1 MRVAILV
8 TRFPVRSET
17 FVVAQIT
24 GLLRRGV
31 DVEIIAGTPNEPLP
45 NGGPVIEH
53 TLLARTRWVRLPT
66 AVRGELLDAGLRAL
80 RNVLQRPALVL
91 RSANV
96 RRYGFAAGSGRLLR
110 MATALPRGLRYDVI
124 HAHFGPNGLLA
135 TGLLEL
141 GVLAGKLST
150 AFHGIDMID
159 VHRHFGAHQ
168 YGALFARAELL
179 LPVSEQLRQRL
190 IAQGAPA
197 ARTHVH
203 RMGVDLTRFVRAA
216 REHGG
221 PVRLLSVGRLYE
233 KKGFHDAIAAI
244 ARLPRSAPL
253 VYRIIG
259 TGPCERSL
267 RQAIDRC
274 GLGERVQLTGAA
286 THDEVQR
293 AMSEA
298 DVFVAPSIVARD
310 GDEEGLPV
318 AIMEA
323 MAMQLPVLA
332 TAHTAIPELVADGVA
347 GYLVPERS
355 PEALADRLAQ
365 LIANAELRRAM
376 GMAGRAI
383 VARDYDIERLNDR
396 LLERFRALAGRESD
410 SHEGG
415 EAGRQN

>member
-1 MRVAILV
+1 
-8 TRFPVRSET
+8 
-17 FVVAQIT
+17 
-24 GLLRRGV
+24 
-31 DVEIIAGTPNEPLP
+31 
-45 NGGPVIEH
+45 
-53 TLLARTRWVRLPT
+53 
-66 AVRGELLDAGLRAL
+66 
-80 RNVLQRPALVL
+80 
-91 RSANV
+91 
-96 RRYGFAAGSGRLLR
+96 
-110 MATALPRGLRYDVI
+110 
-124 HAHFGPNGLLA
+124 
-135 TGLLEL
+135 
-141 GVLAGKLST
+141 
-150 AFHGIDMID
+150 MI
-159 VHRHFGAHQ
+159 GCTSS
-168 YGALFARAELL
+168 
-179 LPVSEQLRQRL
+179 PVS
-190 IAQGAPA
+190 
-197 ARTHVH
+197 
-203 RMGVDLTRFVRAA
+203 
-216 REHGG
+216 
-221 PVRLLSVGRLYE
+221 
-233 KKGFHDAIAAI
+233 
-244 ARLPRSAPL
+244 
-253 VYRIIG
+253 
-259 TGPCERSL
+259 
-267 RQAIDRC
+267 
-274 GLGERVQLTGAA
+274 GAA